1 MNPSKHPRSRYSTS
15 NNLPQA
21 FLKRN
26 SYAIQYES
34 PTIQTLTLAT
44 NHLLETQIE
53 DPTSTIQ
60 PRTTL
65 YSDDQNIPKGAA
77 QPSMTTPNDQRSRKS
92 TTHQKYRETLP
103 SRQGY
108 FRKHSSEAQRHSSS
122 GWETDERQA
131 ARRRPNRRS
140 IEWWP
145 RNLWRKPL
153 KKQQYCVSDRD
164 TLQFQI
170 AQIKLC
176 YMHC

>member
-34 PTIQTLTLAT
+34 PTIQNLTLAT

-77 QPSMTTPNDQRSRKS
+77 QPSMTTPNDQNSWKYI
-92 TTHQKYRETLP
+92 THQKYRETLP

-131 ARRRPNRRS
+131 ARRRLKEDPLSDDPGTYDANRWRS
-140 IEWWP
+140 NSIVLVTE
-145 RNLWRKPL
+145 
-153 KKQQYCVSDRD
+153 
-164 TLQFQI
+164 TL
-170 AQIKLC
+170 
-176 YMHC
+176 YSSR